1 MLFEYKGIKPKLGNN
16 VFVAPTASV
25 IGDVEIE
32 EGASIW
38 YGAVL
43 RGDLAY
49 IKIGKNT
56 NIQDNCTI
64 HTDTDKPAII
74 GDNVTV
80 GHNAVVHGCTVENN
94 CLIGMNAVIL
104 NDAVIKTGSVIAAGS
119 VVREGDKIGPR
130 HFAVGIPALFK
141 KELPENGSERF
152 NRPVNVYLRLA
163 KGHKE
168 ETKFF

>member
-1 MLFEYKGIKPKLGNN
+1 MLFEYKGKKPKLGNN

-32 EGASIW
+32 DGASIW

-119 VVREGDKIGPR
+119 VVREGDKIGP
-130 HFAVGIPALFK
+130 GILLSGFPRQSK
-141 KELPENGSERF
+141 KNCLKQIVRDF
-152 NRPVNVYLRLA
+152 RDLLM
-163 KGHKE
+163 
-168 ETKFF
+168 FI